1 MKISQLSSHFP
12 AQIINLHKV
21 NQNVFDVGFFFFFFA
36 YMLKQNRR
44 SKVNLKSQSF
54 RVFHKA
60 TLFKYTC

>member
-21 NQNVFDVGFFFFFFA
+21 NQNVFDVGFFFA